1 MSHFG
6 PFAFHR
12 LGLVRVRMPL
22 SPWGRVALLGIAQ
35 RSISIKYAHI
45 SRNRKQAKALS
56 VNIKTIAGWI
66 KVKRTEKNL
75 TPGHLA
81 AKMGIATVLVRSWE
95 SGASQPDSKQLQ
107 DLAKTFGVDEASI
120 PNWEKNTYQP
130 GGTAHAG
137 HRRMARL

>member
-1 MSHFG
+1 M
-6 PFAFHR
+6 
-12 LGLVRVRMPL
+12 
-22 SPWGRVALLGIAQ
+22 
-35 RSISIKYAHI
+35 
-45 SRNRKQAKALS
+45 
-56 VNIKTIAGWI
+56 NIKTIAGWI

-130 GGTAHAG
+130 GERHMQAIVEWLGFDPRSPATSANEYVPFILPPSCCCCIWG
-137 HRRMARL
+137 FIVG

>member
-1 MSHFG
+1 
-6 PFAFHR
+6 
-12 LGLVRVRMPL
+12 
-22 SPWGRVALLGIAQ
+22 
-35 RSISIKYAHI
+35 
-45 SRNRKQAKALS
+45 

-81 AKMGIATVLVRSWE
+81 AKMGIAMVLVRSWE